1 MEVLN
6 SNHTHL
12 TAKVYA
18 VLGALGVI
26 MVISIVNGAFGVS
39 CGVFFGVSWVWLLIF
54 CANAFIML
62 IVLQLYFQVQ
72 QLFFDKKRTLEV
84 LDHMPAGIMVTDE
97 SGEMIFANRFYMD
110 KISPLVQEELIHP
123 LPVPDSIL
131 EVFSFLHEKISS
143 GSREIHRE
151 FPKGHLIFKAFLVDS
166 PPQTVLWFFEQ
177 MQETSHE
184 TKSAF
189 NPFSVE
195 TAKEDKRNNSQC
207 AQCAEYAQCGQYDLV
222 FQDSPTGVA
231 ILSKENELLKVNRAF
246 AVISGLH
253 EKELV
258 GKTLDDLLTPESAV
272 KVKLRLDSPLNTTR
286 PQIPL
291 DITLKDSPDK
301 AIHLYYSG
309 LTREGKES
317 RRIIHF
323 IDSSEGKKLE
333 AQFVQ
338 SQKMQAIGQLAG
350 GIAHDFNNLLTA
362 MIGFCDL
369 LLLRHVPGDQSFSDI
384 MHIKQNANRA
394 ATLVRQ
400 LLAFSRQQTLQAKV
414 MNLNDAI
421 GDLCVL
427 MRRLLGANVDLKVIH
442 SPHIGTIKADLG
454 QIEQVLVNLCVNARD
469 SMTSGGILTIRTLPY
484 HVLEPL
490 EMDNEIIPPGKY
502 VSIEIE
508 DTGSGIPKEILSR
521 IFEPFFSTKPVGKGT
536 GLGLATVYGIVKQ
549 TGGFIKVESQLNK
562 GSIFRVFLPEYE
574 ESLRPTLIPLE
585 EQVTKTGG
593 DLSGSASI
601 LLVEDEESVRMFG
614 SRALRDKGYQV
625 FEASCGEEALE
636 FISNTQEKI
645 DLIITDVIMP
655 RVDGPA
661 LVNELKKRNLNF
673 KVIFISGYMEDSFRQ
688 QLTSEE
694 NVHFLLKPFNLRDFA
709 LKVKSVLEGKD

>member
-1 MEVLN
+1 MLESLTQ
-6 SNHTHL
+6 NHIS
-12 TAKVYA
+12 
-18 VLGALGVI
+18 ALRRRFYFCLVAALV
-26 MVISIVNGAFGVS
+26 MMLLSIINAAMM
-39 CGVFFGVSWVWLLIF
+39 VSWGWLFVF
-54 CANAFIML
+54 CAASFIMMILVQMFFKLQELYTNKKL
-62 IVLQLYFQVQ
+62 IYQGI
-72 QLFFDKKRTLEV
+72 
-84 LDHMPAGIMVTDE
+84 DHIPAGIMITDQA
-97 SGEMIFANRFYMD
+97 GEIMISNKFYME
-110 KISPLVQEELIHP
+110 KISPLIQEAFIQSKL
-123 LPVPDSIL
+123 VPEESIL
-131 EVFSFLHEKISS
+131 EIFRDLNDKISS
-143 GSREIHRE
+143 GHESASKEFSKEHFMIKAFSLKS
-151 FPKGHLIFKAFLVDS
+151 FPKGM
-166 PPQTVLWFFEQ
+166 LWFFEPIQ
-177 MQETSHE
+177 AP
-184 TKSAF
+184 KYAF
-189 NPFSVE
+189 KPFSADKPEEQIIE
-195 TAKEDKRNNSQC
+195 TQIKE
-207 AQCAEYAQCGQYDLV
+207 EYDLV
-222 FQDSPTGVA
+222 FRDSPTGVA
-231 ILSKENELLKVNRAF
+231 ILSKDNKLIKFNRSF
-246 AVISGLH
+246 ALISGLKG
-253 EKELV
+253 KELMD
-258 GKTLDDLLTPESAV
+258 KNLDDLLTPESAI
-272 KVKLRLDSPLNTTR
+272 KAKIRFDSPLNMTR

-291 DITLKDSPDK
+291 DIVLKDAPDK
-301 AIHLYYSG
+301 AIHLYYSA
-309 LTREGKES
+309 LTRQGKDS

-394 ATLVRQ
+394 STLVRQ
-400 LLAFSRQQTLQAKV
+400 LLAFSRQQTLQPKIINV
-414 MNLNDAI
+414 NDAI
-421 GDLCVL
+421 ADLCVL
-427 MRRLLGANVDLKVIH
+427 MRRLLGANVELKVIH
-442 SPHIGTIKADLG
+442 SPYIGSIKADLG

-469 SMTSGGILTIRTLPY
+469 AMLGGGMLTLRTLPY
-484 HVLEPL
+484 HVLEAL

-508 DTGSGIPKEILSR
+508 DTGHGIPKENLTR

-549 TGGFIKVESQLNK
+549 TGGFIKVESQINK
-562 GSIFRVFLPEYE
+562 GSIFRIFLPQYE
-574 ESLRPTLIPLE
+574 DSSKPTLIPLE
-585 EQVTKTGG
+585 EHKEKKGG

-614 SRALRDKGYQV
+614 SRALRDKGYRV
-625 FEASCGEEALE
+625 FEASCGEEALD

-709 LKVKSVLEGKD
+709 LKVKSVLEVKE